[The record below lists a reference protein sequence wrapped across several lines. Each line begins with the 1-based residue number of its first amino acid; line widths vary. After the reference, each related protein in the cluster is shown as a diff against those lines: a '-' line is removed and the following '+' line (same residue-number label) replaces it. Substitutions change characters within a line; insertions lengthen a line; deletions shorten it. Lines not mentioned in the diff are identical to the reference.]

1 VTAAP
6 AISPAHFRAA
16 SAGGKPYL
24 IDGNTI

>member
-6 AISPAHFRAA
+6 TISPPHFRAA
-16 SAGGKPYL
+16 IAGGKPYL